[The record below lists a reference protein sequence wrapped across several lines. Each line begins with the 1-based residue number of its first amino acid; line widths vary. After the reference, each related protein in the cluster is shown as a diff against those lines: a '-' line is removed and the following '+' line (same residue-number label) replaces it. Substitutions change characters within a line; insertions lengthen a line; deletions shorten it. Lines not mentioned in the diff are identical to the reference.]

1 MEILIITL
9 IVYPYLIYPL
19 ILWILS
25 KRRTKQQKNIT
36 DIGSKKYSVTLL
48 IAAYN
53 EETVIKEK
61 LDNALKLD
69 LMGNNFEI
77 VVGSDGSTDKTNEIV
92 KAYSQKYPLIKLINY
107 TDRAGKVNVINK
119 SIAHC
124 SGEIVIL
131 SDANAMY
138 NEAAVI
144 NLLKHFSDSH
154 VGCVAGEK
162 RIKTTDNMISSN
174 EGLYWKLESFIKKLE
189 EKIIEM
195 GKIVADEIQ

>member
-25 KRRTKQQKNIT
+25 KRSPKQQKNIT

-69 LMGNNFEI
+69 LMGNKFEI

-92 KAYSQKYPLIKLINY
+92 KAYSQKYPLY
-107 TDRAGKVNVINK
+107 R
-119 SIAHC
+119 
-124 SGEIVIL
+124 
-131 SDANAMY
+131 
-138 NEAAVI
+138 
-144 NLLKHFSDSH
+144 
-154 VGCVAGEK
+154 
-162 RIKTTDNMISSN
+162 
-174 EGLYWKLESFIKKLE
+174 
-189 EKIIEM
+189 
-195 GKIVADEIQ
+195 

>member
-1 MEILIITL
+1 MEILIIIL

-25 KRRTKQQKNIT
+25 KRRTKQQKNIK
-36 DIGSKKYSVTLL
+36 DIGSEKYSVTLL

-119 SIAHC
+119 SIAYC

-144 NLLKHFSDSH
+144 NILKHFSDSH

-162 RIKTTDNMISSN
+162 RIKN
-174 EGLYWKLESFIKKLE
+174 
-189 EKIIEM
+189 
-195 GKIVADEIQ
+195 V